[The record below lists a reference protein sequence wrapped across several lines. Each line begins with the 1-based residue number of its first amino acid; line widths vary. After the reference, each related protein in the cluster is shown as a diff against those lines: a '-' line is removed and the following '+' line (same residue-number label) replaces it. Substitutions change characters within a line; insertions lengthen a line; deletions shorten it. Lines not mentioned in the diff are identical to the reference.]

1 MENNERLIF
10 SVLKTIFD
18 LHLVWP
24 NEEVFKAWS
33 KGRSVKNDKL
43 SSKAREQGNARMKAG
58 QWSKALAVYNEAV
71 ILANPESQTLAL
83 ALANRAF
90 VWMKLLH
97 FEQAEAD
104 LQWLLQIDKYPQES
118 LYKIY
123 QRLGIVLQKLRRTRF
138 DITIRVCLPPLL
150 RAVRNS

>member
-1 MENNERLIF
+1 
-10 SVLKTIFD
+10 
-18 LHLVWP
+18 
-24 NEEVFKAWS
+24 
-33 KGRSVKNDKL
+33 
-43 SSKAREQGNARMKAG
+43 MKAG

-123 QRLGIVLQKLRRTRF
+123 QRLGIVLQKLKRTRF

-150 RAVRNS
+150 LRAVRNS